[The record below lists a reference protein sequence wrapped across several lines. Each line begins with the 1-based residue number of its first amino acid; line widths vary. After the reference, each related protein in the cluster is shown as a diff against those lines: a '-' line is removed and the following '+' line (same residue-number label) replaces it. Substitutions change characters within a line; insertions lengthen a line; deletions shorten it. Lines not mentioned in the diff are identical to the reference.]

1 MEPVCLL
8 PFFSGRWETTMAS
21 SSGGDSS
28 SSTSAATPVSLD
40 ETDEA
45 TAAAIR
51 NEFRNLDTIWIHK
64 QLILSTFNNAKEPQ
78 NSIGITSE

>member
-1 MEPVCLL
+1 
-8 PFFSGRWETTMAS
+8 MAS

-51 NEFRNLDTIWIHK
+51 DATVFSLETLLVSYLHIH
-64 QLILSTFNNAKEPQ
+64 LNDIQ
-78 NSIGITSE
+78 NCHEIPIQS